1 MLVTNLLHSRNKATH
16 TLLFRIF
23 SSPFSSSSPLPYQRE
38 INEISR
44 ILSDFRGP
52 HHDIEQALSPFSSKL
67 STDLVQQVLKRSKNL
82 GFSAHRFFIWA
93 KTHPGFEPDI
103 VSYKIL
109 INVLGSSKQFPLIWD
124 LLNEIKQC
132 ESFDLCPEIF
142 WVIFDAYCRANLPND
157 AIRGFDRMVDF
168 GVEQSLNDVEHL
180 LYLLCR
186 RKFVSHG
193 QEVFDKIKCRFD
205 VGVKCFTI
213 LVRGWGDIGDS
224 DRARKVFDEMLERG
238 CAVDVPAYN
247 GLLEALC
254 NGGELDDAYA
264 MFRDMASRGLTPDA
278 FTYSIF
284 IRSYC
289 KRDNVHSVF
298 RVLDRM
304 KRYNLVP
311 NVYTYNCIIKALC
324 ANEKVEEAYHLLDE
338 MIEAEVIPDMWSYNS
353 IMAFHCDHTEVNRA
367 MKLFSMMGKANC
379 NPDRH
384 SYNMLLKMLIRIGR
398 FDKVEAVW
406 DSMRKTGFY
415 PSVSTYAV
423 MIHGFLKKKSK
434 LEEACKY
441 FEIMID
447 EGIPPYSSTLELLR
461 NRLVGWGILD
471 KVEILADKM
480 NASSSSSIKEMSM
493 TMRGHRSRQRGRVED
508 NSELSEE
515 EWPFRPDTD

>member
-1 MLVTNLLHSRNKATH
+1 MFGTILSRTKPTSS
-16 TLLFRIF
+16 TLLFRFF
-23 SSPFSSSSPLPYQRE
+23 SSPPPSSTLPPQV
-38 INEISR
+38 ISEISR

-52 HHDIEQALSPFSSKL
+52 HHDIEQALTPFASKV

-93 KTHPGFEPDI
+93 QTHPGFEPDI
-103 VSYKIL
+103 ESYKIL
-109 INVLGSSKQFPLIWD
+109 VNVLGCSKQFPLIWD
-124 LLNEIKQC
+124 LLSEVKQC
-132 ESFDLCPEIF
+132 ESFDLCREIF
-142 WVIFDAYCRANLPND
+142 WVIFDSYCRANLPND
-157 AIRGFDRMVDF
+157 AIRGFDRMIDF
-168 GVEQSLNDVEHL
+168 GVEPSLNDVEHL

-186 RKFVSHG
+186 RKFVSHA
-193 QEVFDKIKCRFD
+193 QEFFDKIKCRYE

-224 DRARKVFDEMLERG
+224 GNARNVFDEMLERG

-254 NGGELDDAYA
+254 NAGELDEAYA
-264 MFRDMASRGLTPDA
+264 MFRDMASRGLAPDA

-304 KRYNLVP
+304 KRYGLVP
-311 NVYTYNCIIKALC
+311 NVFTYNCIVKRLC
-324 ANEKVEEAYHLLDE
+324 GNGKDEEAYHLLDE
-338 MIEAEVIPDMWSYNS
+338 MVEAGVSPDIWSYNA
-353 IMAFHCDHTEVNRA
+353 IMAFHCDRTEVNRA
-367 MKLFSMMGKANC
+367 LKLFSRMEKEIC
-379 NPDRH
+379 KPDRH
-384 SYNMLLKMLIRIGR
+384 TYNMLLKMLIRIGR

-406 DSMRKTGFY
+406 NGMPARGFH

-441 FEIMID
+441 FETMVD

-461 NRLVGWGILD
+461 NRLVGWGMLD

-480 NASSSSSIKEMSM
+480 NASSSCSVREMSL
-493 TMRGHRSRQRGRVED
+493 TMRGHRSRQRRRDED
-508 NSELSEE
+508 KSDLSEE
-515 EWPFRPDTD
+515 EDWPFRPDVA